1 MKIQDLSKTLDSKTM
16 HSVRGGDNGNSAV
29 NTIGQVMNIAA
40 PVSTLGYGPSNTSV
54 NVKGTQNAGVS
65 NFQFS
70 GDSYVLGLFP
80 TEIVRG
86 I

>member
-16 HSVRGGDNGNSAV
+16 TTVRGGDNGNSAT
-29 NTIGQVMNIAA
+29 NSIGQAMNLVV